1 MDSGVYSMEGGNI
14 RMDQGMDNIAFSENV
29 LRKSSA
35 ISNNIERLNKRDE
48 QLKEARLIIERNAHN
63 GKITLERLG
72 NLFNDERFS
81 LALFGLFTEEEDLDL
96 EQSYWTNKL
105 LDWAGEAGEDQVS
118 KRRER
123 LELVNLIEAIT
134 YVECQDAAVSH
145 ENFHNIFSKNKM
157 VRKKLMNAL
166 CEAHEDVL
174 EVAELMNFIMGATI
188 NPGSKLSKDA
198 ELRLKTVFFNQLGV
212 NEKEIGI
219 EEFKKIVPFK
229 KDFFVKRMFR
239 IFDKDN
245 TGTISQEEFI
255 ETVQQFT
262 KDDDDAKIS
271 FLFKLYDTNGNG
283 QLVEEELHDVLKAMM
298 TENGMEFEADELEH
312 LANMLFK
319 DGCKEGRDHLT
330 LDDFKEQLQRREGLV
345 KNLGIMINK
354 WLVPPRPEKK
364 KTSKEKFLEKLPTQL
379 MTMEYWSNTLR
390 IWILFIIAMNIA
402 IMVQRVYYYRHF
414 VTLNNGP
421 NYFFFTSR
429 ATGKALLFNAI
440 MVLVVV
446 LRNAITY
453 LRRLNLSSILP
464 LDNNIYLHKVIGTII
479 FFLAAIH
486 SLAHLSN
493 FAVNIQP
500 DPVKFVMLNYGYW
513 TDRYGDDFVK
523 LHKTAGL
530 YRAPVGC
537 NVTLCTDT
545 SMQPKL
551 EELSPRALNTSWY
564 CQTCDSPDQMWSYAE
579 WIFTDKPSFLGS
591 INGSA
596 NLTGV
601 AMMIILTIMFVC
613 SLPFIRR
620 RGHFEIFY
628 YTHILYRAF
637 FPILLIHSP
646 TSWPWIAPIAA
657 LWILDKGL
665 RFVTVFFGSGTTT
678 IKAGVILPS
687 KVTNLVIHRSP
698 GFNFKVGDW
707 VFVCIPAVA
716 VNEWHPFTISSAPE
730 VLDTFTLHIRSVGH
744 WTTRLHELI
753 KEEYAKQGT
762 GIVRSES
769 IYEGIRRTVSKRV
782 QNWRKGS
789 TNKSEEIFSDLVAR
803 KSGVPEI
810 KAPSEVDM
818 AKTVVSERK
827 SFGETRYLSIK
838 KPKTVKY
845 EDCPEGKCTDVVVD
859 NLKRKASSN
868 KILNTPLKIYIDGP
882 FGSPSSNIYRAEHA
896 VLVGTGIGVTPF
908 ASILQSIMQRYLQI
922 KTTCPNCELSWCNK
936 METVMFAL
944 KKVDFIWINRDQKS
958 FEWFVNLLAQLEAQ
972 QKEHGGEMASFLE
985 MHMYVTTALQRTDM
999 KAVALQLA
1007 LELLHEKE
1015 DRDLV
1020 TGLKARTHAGRP
1032 NWNKVFTKLREENK
1046 GQVTVFYCGN
1056 PILARVIKGKCAE
1069 FGFQF
1074 RKEVF

>member
-1 MDSGVYSMEGGNI
+1 MEGGGNF
-14 RMDQGMDNIAFSENV
+14 RVDQGMDNVAFDQSENIM
-29 LRKSSA
+29 RKSSA
-35 ISNNIERLNKRDE
+35 ISNNIDRLNKRNE
-48 QLKEARLIIERNAHN
+48 QLKEARAIIDRKVR
-63 GKITLERLG
+63 GCKITSEQLG
-72 NLFNDERFS
+72 NLFKDERFC
-81 LALFGLFTEEEDLDL
+81 LTLFSLFTEEEDLDL

-105 LDWAGEAGEDQVS
+105 LNWTVEAGEDAVW
-118 KRRER
+118 KRREK

-134 YVECQDAAVSH
+134 YVECKDAAVSL
-145 ENFHNIFSKNKM
+145 EKFHKIFAENKM
-157 VRKKLMNAL
+157 VRTKLMDAL
-166 CEAHEDVL
+166 CEGHEDAL

-188 NPGSKLSKDA
+188 NPGSRLSKDA
-198 ELRLKTVFFNQLGV
+198 ELRLKKVFVEQLGV
-212 NEKEIGI
+212 NEKEIGL

-229 KDFFVKRMFR
+229 RDFFVKRMFK

-262 KDDDDAKIS
+262 KDDDDAKVS
-271 FLFKLYDTNGNG
+271 FLFKLYDTNNNG

-298 TENGMEFEADELEH
+298 TENGMEFEEDELKH

-319 DGCKEGRDHLT
+319 DGCREGRDHLT

-364 KTSKEKFLEKLPTQL
+364 KTIKEKLFEKLPTQ
-379 MTMEYWSNTLR
+379 MMSMEYWSNTLR
-390 IWILFIIAMNIA
+390 IWIFFTIVMNIA

-421 NYFFFTSR
+421 NYFFFASR
-429 ATGKALLFNAI
+429 ATGKALLFNTI

-446 LRNAITY
+446 LRNTITY
-453 LRRLNLSSILP
+453 LRRLNLSGILP

-479 FFLAAIH
+479 FVLAAIH

-493 FAVNIQP
+493 FAVNVQP
-500 DPVKFVMLNYGYW
+500 DPVKFVLLNYGYW
-513 TDRYGDDFVK
+513 TDRYGHDFVE

-530 YRAPVGC
+530 YRAPDGC
-537 NVTLCTDT
+537 DVTLCPETYLPPSD
-545 SMQPKL
+545 
-551 EELSPRALNTSWY
+551 LSPRAFNSSLPWL
-564 CQTCDSPDQMWSYAE
+564 CQICNSTGKPWSYAE

-596 NLTGV
+596 NITGV
-601 AMMIILTIMFVC
+601 VMMAILTIMFIC

-628 YTHILYRAF
+628 YTHILYRAY
-637 FPILLIHSP
+637 FPILLLHSP
-646 TSWPWIAPIAA
+646 TSWPWIVPIAVIW
-657 LWILDKGL
+657 LLDKGL
-665 RFVTVFFGSGTTT
+665 RFVTVFFGSGTTM

-698 GFNFKVGDW
+698 GFNFKAGDW

-744 WTTRLHELI
+744 WTTRLHALI
-753 KEEYAKQGT
+753 KEEYEKQAT
-762 GIVRSES
+762 GIVRQDS
-769 IYEGIRRTVSKRV
+769 IYEGIRRTVSKKV
-782 QNWRKGS
+782 QNWRKEA
-789 TNKSEEIFSDLVAR
+789 TEKSEEVFSDLVAR
-803 KSGVPEI
+803 KSGVPEN
-810 KAPSEVDM
+810 KATSEVE
-818 AKTVVSERK
+818 APKTPVSESK
-827 SFGETRYLSIK
+827 SFTFGETRYLSIK
-838 KPKTVKY
+838 KPQTVKY
-845 EDCPEGKCTDVVVD
+845 DGCPGGKCMEVIVEDP
-859 NLKRKASSN
+859 KQEFRAN
-868 KILNTPLKIYIDGP
+868 KILNKPLKIYIDGP

-922 KTTCPNCELSWCNK
+922 KTTCPNCALSWCNK
-936 METVMFAL
+936 METVMFNL

-1007 LELLHEKE
+1007 LELLHQKE

-1032 NWNKVFTKLREENK
+1032 NWNKVFTKLREEKK

-1056 PILARVIKGKCAE
+1056 PVLARVIKGKCAE